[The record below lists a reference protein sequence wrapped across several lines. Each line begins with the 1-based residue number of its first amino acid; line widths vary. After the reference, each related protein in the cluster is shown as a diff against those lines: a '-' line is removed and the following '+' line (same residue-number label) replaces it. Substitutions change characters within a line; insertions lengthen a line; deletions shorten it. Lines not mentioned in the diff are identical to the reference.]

1 MYHHIKGQVV
11 EANPTYAVIETGGVG
26 YLLNISLQTYT
37 FLNGK
42 KEALLLTELI
52 VREDAQLLYGFYN
65 RTEREMF
72 KNLISVS
79 GIGPNTGILMLS
91 SLSPSEIATAITSE
105 DVNTIKSIK
114 GIGLKT
120 AQRVIIDLKDKVSG
134 TEINLDNINSTGN
147 TTKNEALTAL
157 LSLGFNKNTAEKA
170 LAKVKVSSEDS
181 VESVIKEALKIL

>member
-11 EANPTYAVIETGGVG
+11 EASPTHAVIETGGVG

-52 VREDAQLLYGFYN
+52 VREDAQLIYGFYN
-65 RTEREMF
+65 RIEREMF

-79 GIGPNTGILMLS
+79 GIGPNTGMLMLS
-91 SLSPSEIATAITSE
+91 SLSPNEIASAISSE

-120 AQRVIIDLKDKVSG
+120 AQRVIIDLKDKISG
-134 TEINLDNINSTGN
+134 VDLNLDNLNKTGN

-170 LAKVKVSSEDS
+170 LSKIKVNDGDS
-181 VESVIKEALKIL
+181 VEKIIKEALKIL

>member
-1 MYHHIKGQVV
+1 MYHHIKGTVV
-11 EANPTYAVIETGGVG
+11 ETSPTHAVLETGGVG
-26 YLLNISLQTYT
+26 FYLNISLQTYT
-37 FLNGK
+37 FLSNK
-42 KEALLLTELI
+42 KEALLLTEFI

-79 GIGPNTGILMLS
+79 GIGPNTGMLMLS
-91 SLSPSEIATAITSE
+91 SLSPEEIAAAIGNE

-120 AQRVIIDLKDKVSG
+120 AQRVIVDLKDKLSG
-134 TEINLDNINSTGN
+134 IELNLDNLNSSDN

-157 LSLGFNKNTAEKA
+157 VSLGFNKKMAEKA
-170 LAKVKVSSEDS
+170 LQKIEISDDNS
-181 VESVIKEALKIL
+181 VENIIKEALKIL